1 MNLKERMAFK
11 MAEGM
16 AGSIDKSYFL
26 DALKIEWGNH
36 LPKDS
41 EIDIEKEVEE
51 AWIRVELSQGFKFFK
66 KVGVTKEDL
75 RLILEEIKSGS

>member
-1 MNLKERMAFK
+1 MAFK

-16 AGSIDKSYFL
+16 AGSINKSDFL

-41 EIDIEKEVEE
+41 EIDVDKEVEA
-51 AWIRVELSQGFKFFK
+51 AWIRIELSQGFKFFK

-75 RLILEEIKSGS
+75 RVILEEIKNGSKS